1 MKEKTY
7 ITICLLLITIGIFLL
22 SYNFLMIQKLAVY
35 NYMDLKLFALQETEE
50 KQEQTTDFEDID
62 VPVDVKDVIS
72 EEKHPS
78 TGPVKQYIATL
89 QIPAISLRLGLVSP
103 DSPYNHVD
111 SNITIIYPSSMP
123 DVEKG
128 NLIIAGHS
136 GTGYLAFFRNL
147 YKLELGQ
154 EASVTYQQQKYTYRL
169 SNIYNEEKNGF
180 VSIRR
185 NVNKKTLTL
194 ITCTKDSDTMQTIY
208 VFEEV

>member
-1 MKEKTY
+1 MKEKAY

-35 NYMDLKLFALQETEE
+35 NYMDLKLFSLKETEE
-50 KQEQTTDFEDID
+50 ENKQTTEFEDLD
-62 VPVDVKDVIS
+62 VPVDVKDVVS
-72 EEKHPS
+72 EEQNQY
-78 TGPVKQYIATL
+78 TGPVKEYIATL
-89 QIPAISLRLGLVSP
+89 QIPSISLRLGLVSP
-103 DSPYNHVD
+103 SSPYNHVD
-111 SNITIIYPSSMP
+111 SNITIISPSSMP

-154 EASVTYQQQKYTYRL
+154 EASVTYQQQRYTYRL
-169 SNIYNEEKNGF
+169 ANIYNEEKNGF